1 MPFLSREH
9 LLSLASQPAQG
20 GALWQRVV
28 AGLARRKALLADTST
43 TCLRLLDAG
52 SDEALL
58 DVYGQDLVLQLG
70 APLPQ
75 AGAEAALAV
84 ALERGSRLASVLGER
99 LQARAVWLK
108 LRPPQTNTLVDA
120 VRLGLTPALPVYG
133 KAPPRRLA
141 ELTGQTMH
149 AELDNDALPGD
160 QWVLENGVLLRVG
173 LGRGLPT
180 GLYLDLRN
188 GRRLLQQ
195 EAKGLRVL
203 NTFAYTCGVQVAAAV
218 GGAVRTLSIDAAQ
231 PALDEG
237 HKSLQANGVSD
248 PGAHTQLRGDVL
260 AVLPRLAR
268 RGERF
273 DWVVLDPPSYA
284 KVKERRFSVLH
295 DYPELVALAAQ
306 VLVPGGRLLACAN
319 HLELDHKK
327 LERLVRAGLGQAG
340 RTVVNVTQLA
350 PQVDFEAGRAKGL
363 VVGVD

>member
-1 MPFLSREH
+1 MPFLSRDH
-9 LLSLASQPAQG
+9 LLALASRPAEG

-28 AGLARRKALLADTST
+28 AGLARRRALLADPST
-43 TCLRLLDAG
+43 TCLRLLDTG

-58 DVYGQDLVLQLG
+58 DVYGEDLVLQLG

-75 AGAEAALAV
+75 LGAEAALAV

-99 LQARAVWLK
+99 LGARAVWLK

-120 VRLGLTPALPVYG
+120 VRAGLTPPLPVYG
-133 KAPPRRLA
+133 QAPPRPLA
-141 ELTGQTMH
+141 ALTGQEVH
-149 AELDNDALPGD
+149 KQLDHDALPGD
-160 QWVLENGVLLRVG
+160 QWVMENGVLLRVG

-188 GRRLLQQ
+188 GRRVLQK

-237 HKSLQANGVSD
+237 RRSLSANGFSD
-248 PGAHTQLRGDVL
+248 SSLHAQLRGDVL

-284 KVKERRFSVLH
+284 KVKDRRFSVLH

-306 VLVPGGRLLACAN
+306 VLAPGGRLLACAN

-327 LERLVRAGLGQAG
+327 LERMVRAGLGQVG
-340 RTVVNVTQLA
+340 RTVASATPLS
-350 PQVDFEAGRAKGL
+350 PQPDFEAGRAKGL